1 MGLFYGGNSTASTN
15 ITSGCSGA
23 ILSRSIPENF
33 TLDNLRKTHKYVN
46 YSILGLGSMKH
57 LIFLI
62 GLLLTF
68 FCSSISTF
76 AQSVDYSEAFVG
88 GTGYSPGSPQ
98 YDNWISFRSALS
110 ASNYSSVTVSGTNSA
125 GITCSSPT
133 TSSQIAS
140 ALNSGAASSF
150 TCDGQTWKTGTCGT
164 GIELTVG
171 TGNICQCSTNAFT
184 LRPTL
189 SPGNQNW
196 GGAGGGSTCSAP
208 SQTLAISFAEDTA
221 PPTIDVTAPSVHDG
235 TDYVAEFEF
244 SKNVTGFA
252 LNDITV
258 LNGTASGFITNS
270 PSSYTAIITP
280 SGIDDVTVS
289 VAAGTAQDSNAALLS
304 NSDQAVTIYVPT
316 TTSGGGTD
324 QYSEDFVG
332 GTSYPVGTTQYDNWI
347 SFRASLTAG
356 SYNSITVSGTNN
368 TTGISCT
375 SPATTLLIAN
385 ALNSGSTSSFTCD
398 GQTWRTGTCG
408 NGIELTVGIG
418 GICQCNT
425 NAFTL
430 RPTIFATGHPSWGA
444 SGGGSTCNAA
454 SQNLTVMLNGDSEP
468 PLVSFTDVPAS
479 TDGSTPFTITLTFSE
494 EISGLTLAEIQAS
507 LANGTAS
514 NLTVIIPD
522 LRYEV
527 TITPDTPADITIGL
541 AAGVV
546 QDSSGNDNEMT
557 DNEIVV
563 FATPANLEAVKTTE
577 VFDPLAEGLYALP
590 GNDVTYTITI
600 TNIGD
605 GSVDD
610 GTILLMDR
618 LPAELIFYNGDAD
631 GPGPETDPVIFS
643 EIVGPTGLNTFDFA
657 NDVKFSDS
665 TIQPTDMSECDYVPT
680 ILLDQAITFVCFNP
694 KGSMAGGDPDPS
706 FSLSFR
712 ARIR

>member
-1 MGLFYGGNSTASTN
+1 
-15 ITSGCSGA
+15 
-23 ILSRSIPENF
+23 
-33 TLDNLRKTHKYVN
+33 
-46 YSILGLGSMKH
+46 MKH
-57 LIFLI
+57 LLSLI
-62 GLLLTF
+62 CLVLTI
-68 FCSSISTF
+68 FCSSISAF
-76 AQSVDYSEAFVG
+76 AQTIDYSEAFVG

-98 YDNWISFRSALS
+98 YDNWLSFRSALS
-110 ASNYSSVTVSGTNSA
+110 TGNYSSITVSGTNTA
-125 GITCSSPT
+125 GISCSSPT
-133 TSSQIAS
+133 TSTLIAN
-140 ALNSGAASSF
+140 ALNSGSASSIS
-150 TCDGQTWKTGTCGT
+150 CDGQSWKIGTCGT

-171 TGNICQCSTNAFT
+171 AGNICQCNTNAFT

-189 SPGNQNW
+189 SPGNANW
-196 GGAGGGSTCSAP
+196 GGAGGGSTCGAP
-208 SQTLAISFAEDTA
+208 SQTLSISVAENTA

-235 TDYVAEFEF
+235 SDYVAEFEF

-258 LNGTASGFITNS
+258 LNGTSSGFVTIS
-270 PSSYTAIITP
+270 AHSYTAIITP

-289 VAAGTAQDSNAALLS
+289 VAAGTAQDSNGALLS

-347 SFRASLTAG
+347 SFRAGLTAG
-356 SYNSITVSGTNN
+356 NYNSITVSGTNN
-368 TTGISCT
+368 SAGISCT
-375 SPATTLLIAN
+375 SPATSTLIAT

-408 NGIELTVGIG
+408 NGIELTVGTG
-418 GICQCNT
+418 GICQCNS

-430 RPTIFATGHPSWGA
+430 RPTIFATGHPSWGSA
-444 SGGGSTCNAA
+444 GGGSTCNAP
-454 SQNLTVMLNGDSEP
+454 SQNLTVVLNGDSEP
-468 PLVSFTDVPAS
+468 PLVSFTDVPAT

-494 EISGLTLAEIQAS
+494 IISGLTLAEIQTS
-507 LANGTAS
+507 LVNGTAS
-514 NLTVIIPD
+514 SLTEIIPG

-527 TITPDTPADITIGL
+527 TIAPDSLADVTIGL
-541 AAGVV
+541 AAAVV
-546 QDSSGNDNEMT
+546 QDASGNNNEVAG
-557 DNEIVV
+557 NQIVV
-563 FATPANLEAVKTTE
+563 FATPATLEAVKTTT

-590 GNDVTYTITI
+590 GNDVIYTITVSN
-600 TNIGD
+600 TGE

-610 GTILLMDR
+610 GSMLLIDR

-643 EIVGPTGLNTFDFA
+643 EVVGPTGLDAFDFT

-665 TIQPTDMSECDYVPT
+665 TTQPADFSECNYLPSIV
-680 ILLDQAITFVCFNP
+680 LDEAITFVCFNP
-694 KGSMAGGDPDPS
+694 KGSLLGGDPDPS